1 MSWYSLLTSC
11 RCELKV
17 HSGGSGVMLSLQF
30 CLSICPVETAVGFI
44 LEEFPAVVFPLSSHT
59 HVLGQGWVLH
69 PISSCPLCGRAG
81 RTKGSVVC
89 PLSLKRGAVV
99 PSSRDS
105 GLYWCDKGHFLSPQS
120 LGWSTVLDSLF
131 TQLTHGLVGRKK
143 DDVHHQRWGVTFSTL
158 FSCWH
163 QCQRACAL
171 YSLLPH
177 GLCVLGLTCRHRALL
192 GI

>member
-1 MSWYSLLTSC
+1 
-11 RCELKV
+11 
-17 HSGGSGVMLSLQF
+17 MLSLQF

-99 PSSRDS
+99 PSAETLVCTGVTRDIS
-105 GLYWCDKGHFLSPQS
+105 SVHSPWAGPQS
-120 LGWSTVLDSLF
+120 
-131 TQLTHGLVGRKK
+131 
-143 DDVHHQRWGVTFSTL
+143 
-158 FSCWH
+158 
-163 QCQRACAL
+163 
-171 YSLLPH
+171 
-177 GLCVLGLTCRHRALL
+177 
-192 GI
+192 

>member
-1 MSWYSLLTSC
+1 MPALDPHSPTEPSAALPPGWRQGPLMSWYSLLTSC

-131 TQLTHGLVGRKK
+131 TQLTTG
-143 DDVHHQRWGVTFSTL
+143 W
-158 FSCWH
+158 
-163 QCQRACAL
+163 
-171 YSLLPH
+171 
-177 GLCVLGLTCRHRALL
+177 
-192 GI
+192 